1 MEENNI
7 LQGLLDSLYTGDI
20 PITKENFPQKP
31 SPQWLI
37 DEGKA
42 IPGDISSIIT
52 MLDSIT
58 TDQGGGWL
66 LRPGMI
72 KGLTAHDQIDSLIK
86 AEGYKTLLGIY
97 KTKDEANLV
106 DSLIHESLFRQYDEE

>member
-1 MEENNI
+1 MDI
-7 LQGLLDSLYTGDI
+7 LQQLLDSLYTGDV
-20 PITKENFPQKP
+20 PITKENFPQTS
-31 SPQWLI
+31 SPQWFI
-37 DEGKA
+37 NEGKA
-42 IPGDISSIIT
+42 MPGDISSIIT

-58 TDQGGGWL
+58 TDQGGAWL
-66 LRPGMI
+66 LRPGMF

-86 AEGYKTLLGIY
+86 ADEYKTLLGIY

>member
-1 MEENNI
+1 MDI
-7 LQGLLDSLYTGDI
+7 LQKLLDSLYTGDM
-20 PITKENFPQKP
+20 PITKEIFPKAP

-42 IPGDISSIIT
+42 MPGETSSIIT
-52 MLDSIT
+52 STDSIT
-58 TDQGGGWL
+58 TDQGGQWL

-86 AEGYKTLLGIY
+86 AEGYKDLLGIY
-97 KTKDEANLV
+97 NTEDEANLV
-106 DSLIHESLFRQYDEE
+106 GQLIRQSLFRQYDEE